1 MEIKKFKISKPKKYT
16 TKQGEDKTQWN
27 DIGYITE
34 FHEESKIR
42 RIIEIPA
49 IGLEGYIFPIE
60 KKSTDAI
67 ESPKLPQNEEYVQD
81 INPETFLSKYAQFT
95 PI

>member
-16 TKQGEDKTQWN
+16 TKQGEEKTQWN
-27 DIGYITE
+27 DIGSVTE
-34 FHEESKIR
+34 FHEGEKVR

-60 KKSTDAI
+60 KKPEQAT
-67 ESPKLPQNEEYVQD
+67 ESPKLPQNEEQYEE
-81 INPETFLSKYAQFT
+81 INPDDIPF
-95 PI
+95 